1 MTVIS
6 LQAIHSFD
14 PYGDDEK
21 KGSGVFNKISYII
34 LNDHK
39 KGNEDLCLHTAM
51 LIVMAIDNDDVCSN
65 QSKLYWQ
72 WQKKGVLMVHDI
84 I

>member
-1 MTVIS
+1 MMTVIS

-21 KGSGVFNKISYII
+21 KGSGVFNKNSYII

-39 KGNEDLCLHTAM
+39 KGNEALCLHTAM
-51 LIVMAIDNDDVCSN
+51 FNSD
-65 QSKLYWQ
+65 
-72 WQKKGVLMVHDI
+72 GH
-84 I
+84 